1 MARASAAKPVS
12 FRQGVRPRPCR
23 ANEIPYAFVAIVRT
37 LFIFL
42 WVLSHVSMP
51 SAQTAQFQIEQLAP
65 KTFVETRLDGE
76 RVVHRGYEATV
87 RPPPNLPWDVLS
99 AAADRLFDEHVRQV
113 AETER
118 AAYVFITFV
127 LGAASHGSAVH
138 QETFRVVY
146 MQEGEKWKKNDGMP
160 KNR

>member
-1 MARASAAKPVS
+1 MIRASAARPIL
-12 FRQGVRPRPCR
+12 RQGARSPLWR
-23 ANEIPYAFVAIVRT
+23 ANKISYAAVAIMRT

-42 WVLSHVSMP
+42 WLLSHVSVP

-65 KTFVETRLDGE
+65 KIFVETRLNGE

-87 RPPPNLPWDVLS
+87 RPPPQLSWDVLS
-99 AAADRLFDEHVRQV
+99 AAADRLFDEHVRQAV
-113 AETER
+113 ETER
-118 AAYVFITFV
+118 AEYVFITFV
-127 LGAASHGSAVH
+127 VGSASDGSALL

-146 MQEGEKWKKNDGMP
+146 TREGEQWKKHDGMP